1 MNADAADYLS
11 VFLNNIL
18 YRGEWQE
25 RAGGGQLSYFA
36 DEFLTIADG
45 ACAKLNFCCIC
56 SGMKPDEH

>member
-45 ACAKLNFCCIC
+45 ALRN
-56 SGMKPDEH
+56 